1 MEFYETMVTNKSK
14 LVPTYTISFHS
25 VSIEQVLSNNLPLL
39 RLVKAVRQIDKIK
52 ITTMKGTELKEKLDK
67 EN

>member
-1 MEFYETMVTNKSK
+1 MVTNKSK